1 MAVEAIAGI
10 LTVLALGVLFY
21 GPWQWICTDMA
32 RQKAFEKRDAIFDIA
47 ARGDLDFGSAEYR
60 NIRDAL
66 EKLIR
71 FAHELTL
78 PNFVHVLL
86 FYRVDVNTVKT
97 ELFSSLEN
105 VENES
110 VKDEVM
116 KNVLQAFAYTI
127 IWTFLRSAVGLLFV
141 LPLFF
146 GLKMFKDTKSML
158 LNASKLV
165 QAEAEAFDRVKVS

>member
-10 LTVLALGVLFY
+10 LTSLALGALFY

-32 RQKAFEKRDAIFDIA
+32 RQKAFEKRDAIFDMA
-47 ARGDLDFGSAEYR
+47 ARGDLNFDSQEYR

-71 FAHELTL
+71 YAHEFTL
-78 PNFVHVLL
+78 PNFVYILL
-86 FYRVDVNTVKT
+86 FYGIDVKEAKT

-105 VENES
+105 VENEA

-116 KNVLQAFAYTI
+116 KNVLQAFAYTF
-127 IWTFLRSAVGLLFV
+127 IWTFLRSAIGVLVV

-146 GLKMFKDTKSML
+146 GMKMFKDTKSML

-165 QAEAEAFDRVKVS
+165 QAEAEAVDHLKVS